1 MNITDKQKDQLLE
14 RLDNIANHYDVE
26 KDIYAEMYSYYLD
39 FFETK
44 NEIKVSDMVIG
55 IGFTYSWMPTIL
67 KKLKLEN
74 KDKAVIVLNRVKD
87 GHLIDENDLNLLMTV
102 CNNSLVGTSKLL
114 HFINP
119 KKYAIWDSRVYRFL
133 YDENVVYKYKLDM
146 TEKYLEYLI
155 VLKEFSSDLKFQKV
169 ISKMRNKMQNKFEY
183 QISDFRALEMMFF
196 NGDKYGIK

>member
-14 RLDNIANHYDVE
+14 RLINITNHYDIE
-26 KDIYAEMYSYYLD
+26 KDIYAEMYFYYLD

-74 KDKAVIVLNRVKD
+74 KDKAVAILNRVKD
-87 GHLIDENDLNLLMTV
+87 GNLIDGNDLNLLMTV

-155 VLKEFSSDLKFQKV
+155 VLKEFSSDLKFQKL
-169 ISKMRNKMQNKFEY
+169 ISKMRNKIQNKFEY